1 MDYRNYSVEFN
12 YSFKSGLGCYEHSR
26 FLKEHLQRICLV
38 DEYEELVDEIGEIN
52 FMMIYLD
59 EAMNSSL
66 STFDILDGHTAYLA
80 ENIFKVINPETL
92 EINEAIQNKYEWTF
106 CNSNIC
112 FIQSVKIF
120 PKYRGNTLALKAI
133 KDIIFHY
140 SSSCALFFLKSFP
153 LQFEANSEG
162 KENLSLDQF
171 ETNEKLAM
179 SNLSKYYQNMG
190 FEKVKGIKDLLFI
203 NPSVINKK
211 LDKIDLED
219 PNVFIQKNP
228 FS

>member
-1 MDYRNYSVEFN
+1 MKDLSNYSVEFS

-26 FLKEHLQRICLV
+26 YLKEHLQKINLV
-38 DEYEELVDEIGEIN
+38 DDYEKVVDEIGEIN

-59 EAMNSSL
+59 EAMDSSL
-66 STFDILDGHTAYLA
+66 STFDILDGHSAYLA
-80 ENIFKVINPETL
+80 DNIFKVIDSETL
-92 EINEAIQNKYEWTF
+92 ELNEAIQDKYKWTF

-120 PKYRGNTLALKAI
+120 PKYRGRQLALKAI

-153 LQFEANSEG
+153 LQFEHDIYSEG
-162 KENLSLDQF
+162 KEQLSLEQF

-179 SNLSKYYQNMG
+179 INLSKYYQSMG
-190 FEKVKGIKDLLFI
+190 FEKVKGIDDLLFI

-211 LDKIDLED
+211 LNKIDLED
-219 PNVFIQKNP
+219 PDIFML
-228 FS
+228 